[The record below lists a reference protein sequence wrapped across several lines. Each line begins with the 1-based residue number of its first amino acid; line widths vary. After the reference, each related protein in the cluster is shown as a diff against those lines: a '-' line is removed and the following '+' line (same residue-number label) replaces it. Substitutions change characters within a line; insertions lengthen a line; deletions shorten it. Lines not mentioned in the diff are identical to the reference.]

1 MKKVIT
7 DKIEKLINDCKAW
20 QSQAGKSD
28 EGRVASVAVTDLE
41 KVKAWVATYSTMGGG
56 DFSNEGQG

>member
-7 DKIEKLINDCKAW
+7 EQIDALIKNAQAW

-28 EGRVASVAVTDLE
+28 EGRIASVAVTDLQ
-41 KVKAWVATYSTMGGG
+41 KVKAWVETFSTMEGGA
-56 DFSNEGQG
+56 FTEG